1 MISLEKAAII
11 NGVMTRLFD
20 NGNSEFLT
28 DNAIEHT
35 WNEASPAEYSYVSAV
50 LCLGPVEFPKNIY

>member
-28 DNAIEHT
+28 DNAI
-35 WNEASPAEYSYVSAV
+35 
-50 LCLGPVEFPKNIY
+50 